1 MNNKN
6 FEIWYMK
13 REATLEEVVNVVDE
27 FKNKLSNG
35 YQIRIVQSKS
45 GGKQWSDTPS
55 NSHYIYVYK
64 KTDKL
69 NSKYPTEPLK
79 VIRVSDHFD
88 NGNSG
93 NYYDEEILVNRKN
106 EKSVDDIINSLV
118 I

>member
-1 MNNKN
+1 MKTNLQNKWQLPII
-6 FEIWYMK
+6 EKID
-13 REATLEEVVNVVDE
+13 NVVDE
-27 FKNKLSNG
+27 FKNKLSNV

-55 NSHYIYVYK
+55 KSHYIEVYK

-69 NSKYPTEPLK
+69 NSKYPANPLK
-79 VIRVSDHFD
+79 VIRISDHFD

-106 EKSVDDIINSLV
+106 EKSVDDIINS
-118 I
+118 IKEKK